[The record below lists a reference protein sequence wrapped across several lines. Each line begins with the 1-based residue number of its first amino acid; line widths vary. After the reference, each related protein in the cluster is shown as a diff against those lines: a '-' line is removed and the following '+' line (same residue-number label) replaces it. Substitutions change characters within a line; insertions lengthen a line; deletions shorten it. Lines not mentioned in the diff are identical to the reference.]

1 MPRTTGTRSTTE
13 RRIRRKQ
20 GPVDHY
26 PTKPWWKGRM
36 GRRRGSYER
45 SGSSK
50 CTRRV
55 FGFCNCSICANLLII
70 WSIYRIVLSE
80 SIIASLS
87 SEINRLREDD
97 LYEQTLLRGS
107 RAGLEPQPS
116 TNDIDTLMR
125 SMMGPSMDIGSQPYM
140 GRNSLL
146 QPQRG
151 RTTGAGI
158 VDGPWNNFGQP
169 YVGLNFDRRDTLAIG
184 DGKALQSSTT
194 STSTIGKRS
203 RNGASKI
210 TRRGEEN

>member
-1 MPRTTGTRSTTE
+1 
-13 RRIRRKQ
+13 
-20 GPVDHY
+20 
-26 PTKPWWKGRM
+26 M

-45 SGSSK
+45 SGPSK
-50 CTRRV
+50 CKRRV
-55 FGFCNCSICANLLII
+55 FGFCNCSICANFADYLVYISSFLIFFT
-70 WSIYRIVLSE
+70 VLSE

-169 YVGLNFDRRDTLAIG
+169 YVGLNFDRRDALAIG